1 MRFLLLSLIFAA
13 SILHAAASSMTVS
26 MESKGVP
33 KAEFRSGTNAVLL
46 AAKAA
51 DVVSTNSVKR
61 RLYSVLDN
69 FFVTGPNYSQVPFS
83 GSSATS
89 ITSSTLSSS
98 VIDMS
103 VISMTVG
110 RAEVRVYPETS
121 GVSLTLSKNFLI
133 CNSTQTSFTIT
144 ASGLTKATTVKFFLC
159 VTFYP
164 YMNGTLLPEDKPFVN
179 VGIPLLFY
187 MSAQLP
193 ASAPSI

>member
-1 MRFLLLSLIFAA
+1 MRFLLLSLLFST
-13 SILHAAASSMTVS
+13 SILHAAASSMSVS

-51 DVVSTNSVKR
+51 DVVSTNAVKR

-69 FFVTGPNYSQVPFS
+69 FFVTGPNYAQVPYS

-103 VISMTVG
+103 VIAMTVG
-110 RAEVRVYPETS
+110 RLELRVYPETS
-121 GVSLTLSKNFLI
+121 GVALTLSKNFLV

-144 ASGLTKATTVKFFLC
+144 ASGLSKATTVKFYLC

-164 YMNGTLLPEDKPFVN
+164 YMNGTLFPEDKPFVN

-193 ASAPSI
+193 ASSPSI